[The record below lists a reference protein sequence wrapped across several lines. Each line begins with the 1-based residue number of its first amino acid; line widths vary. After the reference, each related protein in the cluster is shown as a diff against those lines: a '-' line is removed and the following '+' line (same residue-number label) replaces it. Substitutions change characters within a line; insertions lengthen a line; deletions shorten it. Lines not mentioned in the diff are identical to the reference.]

1 MCSYDS
7 KPLSQRESHCQSK
20 VIRNSDLLPLSYK
33 TYKDH
38 KSGLCGIKIKD
49 VFFRLKFVV

>member
-38 KSGLCGIKIKD
+38 KSGSCGIKIKD